1 MSYLISAGIEPNSRL
16 RRFARL
22 LVWGTTM
29 QEFLLG
35 MFVIL
40 IPSILFMAWLLWQ
53 TAAPDRRNAPIS
65 ATDNFDR
72 D

>member
-1 MSYLISAGIEPNSRL
+1 
-16 RRFARL
+16 
-22 LVWGTTM
+22 M